1 MVDQPPSPNPQPTPP
16 IAAVARMPPELLD
29 AIFLRLKRSDL
40 GACCRVNRA
49 WFDAAHPR
57 IWSRIEAYAHEW
69 KKYYAVLS
77 KPKALTTDY
86 RKCIQ
91 QISLLAPLEDDHD
104 DLKRHSL
111 AKILKFTPRL
121 TVLKLDFPALS
132 GDDLWILSASCQQL
146 MALSIVGESSRPD
159 SRQGNDEGLA
169 AVVKNCHKLQHLRLK
184 SGVTSQALLSF
195 TSSGLRAVANACHR
209 RLKTFALD
217 CVGSEIALLINLDT
231 DEGRRM
237 GDAICDILTGNPQ
250 LETLSLDW
258 PTLAIDPALEVAAAS
273 LRNLRTFRV
282 GYAMNIHA
290 VTSILASN
298 PLLHTVSLC
307 ELSTLDAVGAF
318 LDPLRANANL
328 RHLTLDGAG
337 FFNQVLP
344 VIPQFAQ
351 LETIEIT
358 PSRQSAS
365 LHHALTDEYVAA
377 TVSACSNL
385 TALKVPIQSD
395 LPLLAIAAN
404 CPNLVS
410 LDICNGKE
418 ITDSALMLL
427 ARRCNKLETLR
438 LGARRNNQI
447 TDDAL
452 VVVAESLPGL
462 RRLSIPLG
470 CARITFK
477 TLAALAAHCPSLET
491 LGNVPAA
498 VGLNALMIY
507 IPKMERLVAL
517 SLLASPRLGSHVDQ
531 QGLAQLKMAC
541 ERLHQITQ
549 FA

>member
-1 MVDQPPSPNPQPTPP
+1 MPPT
-16 IAAVARMPPELLD
+16 AAVARVPPELLD
-29 AIFLRLKRSDL
+29 AIFLRLERCEL

-77 KPKALTTDY
+77 KPRALTVDY
-86 RKCIQ
+86 RRCVQ
-91 QISLLAPLEDDHD
+91 QISLLAPFEDDHD

-132 GDDLWILSASCQQL
+132 GDDLWILSASCKQL
-146 MALSIVGESSRPD
+146 TALSIVGESNRPD

-169 AVVKNCHKLQHLRLK
+169 AVVKNCHELRHLRLK
-184 SGVTSQALLSF
+184 SRVTSQAMLSF
-195 TSSGLRAVANACHR
+195 GSSGLRAVANACR
-209 RLKTFALD
+209 GRLKTFALD
-217 CVGSEIALLINLDT
+217 CIGTEIALLINLDT

-237 GDAICDILTGNPQ
+237 GDAICDVLTGNPQ

-258 PTLAIDPALEVAAAS
+258 PTITIDPALEVAAAS
-273 LRNLRTFRV
+273 MRNLRTFRV

-290 VTSILASN
+290 ITSILASN

-307 ELSTLDAVGAF
+307 ELSTLDAVSAF
-318 LDPLRANANL
+318 LNPLRTNTNL
-328 RHLTLDGAG
+328 RRLTLDGAG
-337 FFNQVLP
+337 FVNQVLP
-344 VIPQFAQ
+344 AIPSFTHLQ
-351 LETIEIT
+351 TIEIT

-365 LHHALTDEYVAA
+365 LHHAMTDEFVARMV
-377 TVSACSNL
+377 TACTKI
-385 TALKVPIQSD
+385 TALKIPIQSD

-404 CPNLVS
+404 CLNLVS

-427 ARRCNKLETLR
+427 AQRCSKLETLL
-438 LGARRNNQI
+438 LGTHRNNQV
-447 TDDAL
+447 TDDGL
-452 VVVAESLPGL
+452 IVVAESLPQL
-462 RRLSIPLG
+462 RRLSIPLK

-477 TLAALAAHCPSLET
+477 TLAALATHCLWLET
-491 LGNVPAA
+491 LGNVPAG

-517 SLLASPRLGSHVDQ
+517 SLLASPRPGSHVDQ
-531 QGLAQLKMAC
+531 QGLANLKMAC
-541 ERLHQITQ
+541 ARLHQITQ